1 MKDGKMSNNRS
12 WNSIGEEI
20 RNAVEEALTTGN
32 FRDLGDAVVN
42 TVTDTV
48 KDVTSRVG
56 QAVSGVTG
64 ANHTEVWENATRER
78 KRAQEQQFQEQRRRE
93 AEAEK
98 QRAPFRK
105 VGRVSSILYRVFGGI
120 GTGVM
125 GILSAVFLG
134 LGLGFGG
141 GWWVTFSIML
151 MVLLIFITMI
161 SVGVRQKHRL
171 RRAEKYLDLAGNNH
185 YVNLDELSL
194 HTNKPLKFVLKEIR
208 KMLGAGYFPQGHLDM
223 QETCLM
229 LDDKIYR
236 EYLDLEKERK
246 IQEREQK
253 AQELRNAAG
262 GRQADQSAA
271 VQGTGSAD
279 AELDDMIAEGQEC
292 IRKLRNMND
301 NIPGEEIS
309 AKLFRLENLLKEIF
323 EGLKEHP
330 EQKRQMQKFMD
341 YYLPTTIKLVGAYEE
356 FDELSSQ
363 GQEIVEAKAE
373 IEKTLDTI
381 NGAFEELLNR
391 MFRATVYDVTT
402 DAQVLQTMLAKE
414 GLTGQGVFTRESVFE
429 QAKEPEKVPR

>member
-1 MKDGKMSNNRS
+1 MSNNRS

-20 RNAVEEALTTGN
+20 RDAVEEALTTGN

-64 ANHTEVWENATRER
+64 ANHTEAWENATRER
-78 KRAQEQQFQEQRRRE
+78 KRAQEQQRQEQRLRE

-141 GWWVTFSIML
+141 GWWVSFSMML

-161 SVGVRQKHRL
+161 SVGVKQKHRL

-185 YVNLDELSL
+185 YINLDDLAL
-194 HTNKPLKFVLKEIR
+194 HTNRPLKFVLKEIR
-208 KMLGAGYFPQGHLDM
+208 KMLGAGYFPQGHLDV

-236 EYLDLEKERK
+236 EYLDLEKQRK

-253 AQELRNAAG
+253 AQELRDAVSGKKAENAG
-262 GRQADQSAA
+262 SAA
-271 VQGTGSAD
+271 AQGTGGAD
-279 AELDDMIAEGQEC
+279 AELEAMIAEGQEC

-341 YYLPTTIKLVGAYEE
+341 YYLPTTLKLVGAYEE

-363 GQEIVEAKAE
+363 GQEIMEAKAE

-391 MFRATVYDVTT
+391 MFRDTVYDVTT

-414 GLTGQGVFTRESVFE
+414 GLTGQGVFTRESAFGQE
-429 QAKEPEKVPR
+429 KEFEKVPR